1 MGCGRLGQGWKGNP
15 NPVIDWQV
23 HPASAVLP
31 SVVLRELRDARLAAE
46 GEKAY
51 LFAGSKYERYD
62 EMPDR
67 LNAWLGRI
75 GWSDEKKLH
84 GLRAYIGG
92 KIYTKNPRLAQLYLR
107 HKSIKTTEDFYSH
120 FLTLQGA
127 FDFSLVPSAPPVA
140 VVQTSGLAA

>member
-1 MGCGRLGQGWKGNP
+1 LTGRCTRPARSAGGGAERIARRQRWQPARSL
-15 NPVIDWQV
+15 PVRRQEIRAV
-23 HPASAVLP
+23 RRHAGPAQC
-31 SVVLRELRDARLAAE
+31 LA
-46 GEKAY
+46 
-51 LFAGSKYERYD
+51 
-62 EMPDR
+62 
-67 LNAWLGRI
+67 GRI
-75 GWSDEKKLH
+75 GWKDEKKLH